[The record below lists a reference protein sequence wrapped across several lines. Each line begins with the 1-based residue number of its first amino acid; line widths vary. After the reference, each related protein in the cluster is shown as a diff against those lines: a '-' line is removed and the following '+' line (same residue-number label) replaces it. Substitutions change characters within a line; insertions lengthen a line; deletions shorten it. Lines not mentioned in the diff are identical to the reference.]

1 MQIYDTLRLVLTT
14 PLSDAE
20 VGRSTG
26 FSAATVRRYRRLAD
40 QRQLMWHDLSQK
52 PPSALHKLFNRPAGR
67 PAKVVPDLQL
77 IHDRLQEKGVTLHRL
92 WAEYVSE
99 TADEPLSYTQLA
111 AKLQAFRA
119 TLPETMR
126 QAHPPGERASVDY
139 SGERPHYFNVTTQEK
154 VHVELFVGVLNS
166 SSLIFA
172 TCTPSQKVPDFI
184 EAHVRMLAYFGGAP
198 MVLVPDNLK
207 SAVVRAG
214 KHPIIQR
221 SYAELARHYGCAVM
235 PARPY
240 KPQDKAV
247 AEVSVKLVQQN
258 ILSSLRSKRF
268 YSLDELNMAVAQ
280 ELELLNSRAMKKDG
294 RSRRARFEVLDKPAL
309 RPLPPTPYEYAE
321 WLPVPTVPRDY
332 HVSVHGHYYSVPHG
346 LIGKSV
352 EARVLRDRIEVFH
365 DQRVVASHERS
376 SVIGAHT
383 TRPSHQP
390 EAHRAQAERN
400 PDGMRAW
407 AKRAGSAVSK
417 FVAAQLDHGQPFL
430 GMPACEQLKALA
442 GKHGT
447 DAVEVACKTAFE
459 LRTPT
464 LTTIKRI
471 LAEAASEP
479 KAPPTS
485 RFAVRAKTMRGGG
498 AC

>member
-1 MQIYDTLRLVLTT
+1 MQVYDTLRLVLTT

-99 TADEPLSYTQLA
+99 TPDEPLSYTQLA

-139 SGERPHYFNVTTQEK
+139 SGERPHYFNVATQEK

-184 EAHVRMLAYFGGAP
+184 EAHVRMLEYFGGAP

-214 KHPIIQR
+214 KKPVIQR

-268 YSLDELNMAVAQ
+268 YSLDELNKAVAE
-280 ELELLNSRAMKKDG
+280 ELELLNGKAMKKDG
-294 RSRRARFEVLDKPAL
+294 RSRRARFEVLDKPTL

-321 WLPVPTVPRDY
+321 WVPVPTVPKDY
-332 HVSVHGHYYSVPHG
+332 HVAVQGHFYSVPHA
-346 LIGKSV
+346 LIGATV
-352 EARVLRDRIEVFH
+352 EARVVRDRVEVYH
-365 DQRVVASHERS
+365 DQRMVASHERS
-376 SVIGAHT
+376 SDIGAHT

-390 EAHRAQAERN
+390 ETHRAQAERS
-400 PDGMRAW
+400 PDGMRGW
-407 AKRAGSAVSK
+407 AKRAGAAVSR
-417 FVAAQLDHGQPFL
+417 FVATQLDRGQPFL
-430 GMPACEQLKALA
+430 GMPTCEELKSLA

-447 DAVEVACKTAFE
+447 MEVERACQVAFD

-464 LTTIKRI
+464 LTTIKRV
-471 LAEAASEP
+471 LAEAGNER
-479 KAPPTS
+479 KAAPRS
-485 RFAVRAKTMRGGG
+485 RFAVTAKSVRGG
-498 AC
+498 ARC